1 MKTILLVDDD
11 TAILTVLA
19 RALGREG
26 YRVERAES
34 VPEATRRLAQ
44 SPVDLVVTDVTMPS
58 GNGLDGLMEWH
69 RLYPKLP
76 VIVMSAHNMLL
87 NAARAQD
94 LGAVE
99 FLPKPFDLAL
109 LVESVARA
117 LRRESHVQTDPQEG
131 IVTIAPGVTLVG
143 KSAAMQDVFRL
154 LTRLIS
160 NDLTVLI
167 QGESGT
173 GKELVA
179 RALHGL
185 SRRKVAPFIAL
196 NMAAIPREL
205 IESALFGHEKGAF
218 TGAHQRQLGA
228 FERAQGGTLFL
239 DEIGDMP
246 MEAQTRLL
254 RVLQEGEFSP
264 IGSVRNIRTDVRI
277 ITATHRDLTRHV
289 AEGSFREDLYYR
301 LNVVPLPLPPLRER
315 REDIAAL
322 VEYFIALGVARGL
335 PQKTLDASALALLMD
350 APWKG
355 NIRELENF
363 IYRLLA
369 VEAAP
374 RVSAADIA
382 PLLSA
387 SSVVVLPTAALPV
400 PESTESFA
408 GEVARH
414 LRHFF
419 ATHGQELPAPGLYNR
434 MMQLVE
440 KPLLEQTLRATG
452 GNQIRA
458 AEILGINRNTLR
470 KKMRELAIDVRT
482 LLKEVA

>member
-1 MKTILLVDDD
+1 
-11 TAILTVLA
+11 
-19 RALGREG
+19 
-26 YRVERAES
+26 
-34 VPEATRRLAQ
+34 
-44 SPVDLVVTDVTMPS
+44 
-58 GNGLDGLMEWH
+58 
-69 RLYPKLP
+69 
-76 VIVMSAHNMLL
+76 
-87 NAARAQD
+87 
-94 LGAVE
+94 
-99 FLPKPFDLAL
+99 
-109 LVESVARA
+109 
-117 LRRESHVQTDPQEG
+117 
-131 IVTIAPGVTLVG
+131 
-143 KSAAMQDVFRL
+143 
-154 LTRLIS
+154 
-160 NDLTVLI
+160 
-167 QGESGT
+167 
-173 GKELVA
+173 
-179 RALHGL
+179 
-185 SRRKVAPFIAL
+185 
-196 NMAAIPREL
+196 
-205 IESALFGHEKGAF
+205 
-218 TGAHQRQLGA
+218 
-228 FERAQGGTLFL
+228 
-239 DEIGDMP
+239 

-322 VEYFIALGVARGL
+322 VEYFIAQGVARGL

>member
-58 GNGLDGLMEWH
+58 GNGLDGLAEWH
-69 RLYPKLP
+69 RLHPDLP

-109 LVESVARA
+109 LSEAVARA
-117 LRRESHVQTDPQEG
+117 LRRESRVQTAPQEG

-143 KSAAMQDVFRL
+143 KSQAMQDIFRL
-154 LTRLIS
+154 LTRLIT

-185 SRRKVAPFIAL
+185 SRRKSAPFIAL

-228 FERAQGGTLFL
+228 FERAHGGTLFL

-264 IGSVRNIRTDVRI
+264 IGSARSIRTDVRI
-277 ITATHRDLTRHV
+277 ITATHRDLARRV

-301 LNVVPLPLPPLRER
+301 LNVVPFLLPPLRER
-315 REDIAAL
+315 REDIPAL
-322 VEYFIALGVARGL
+322 IEYFIALGVARGL
-335 PQKTLDASALALLMD
+335 PHKTLDGSALALLMD

-369 VEAAP
+369 VETAP
-374 RVSAADIA
+374 SVSAADLA

-387 SSVVVLPTAALPV
+387 SSVVTLPTAALPV
-400 PESTESFA
+400 PEGTESFA

-419 ATHGQELPAPGLYNR
+419 ATHGQELPAPGLYDR

-482 LLKEVA
+482 LLKEAA